1 MFLENVRLT
10 VQNLRKRLGKASS
23 GFLKE
28 YQIISGLGK

>member
-1 MFLENVRLT
+1 MFLVNARLT
-10 VQNLRKRLGKASS
+10 LQNLRKRLDKASS